1 MKLSRALVA
10 TILFGLLASCS
21 SLNMPSVTDEPTN
34 STIEGKIIWHDLLS
48 DTPVESKTFYN
59 ELFGWR
65 FEDVALKTGLFQSIN
80 YTIIRHNG
88 KLIGGMIDQTRLET
102 KEDISQWVVLL
113 SVKDIDAAVT
123 SFTAQGGTVFAP
135 PTDLADRGEIAI
147 VADPQGA
154 LLGLLQTKDGDPLDE
169 EEVDVGGFLWNEL
182 WTNDV
187 SKATNFYSSVVQY
200 DTEDRIINNA
210 DNSKQN
216 YRLLKTNNIP
226 RAGFLTNPVEDLSPT
241 WVSYIRVKNAES
253 LDAIV
258 ARVEELGGAILLAP
272 QDRAIG
278 GRVALIAGPSGAG
291 IALQTWSG
299 KSKPTK
305 Q

>member
-1 MKLSRALVA
+1 MKLSRAFVA
-10 TILFGLLASCS
+10 TLLLGLLVSCS

-48 DTPVESKTFYN
+48 DTPVESKLFYS
-59 ELFGWR
+59 ELFGWQ
-65 FEDVALKTGLFQSIN
+65 FEDVELKTGLFQSIN
-80 YTIIRHNG
+80 YTLIRHNG
-88 KLIGGMIDQTRLET
+88 KLIGGMVDQTRLET

-113 SVKDIDAAVT
+113 SVKDIDAAVA
-123 SFTAQGGTVFAP
+123 SFIAQNGTVFAS
-135 PTDLADRGEIAI
+135 PTDLADRGKIAI

-169 EEVDVGGFLWNEL
+169 QEVDVGGFLWDEI
-182 WTNDV
+182 WTSDV
-187 SKATNFYSSVVQY
+187 SKTTQFYTRIVQY
-200 DTEDRIINNA
+200 DAEDHIINKE
-210 DNSKQN
+210 DNSKHN

-226 RAGFLTNPVEDLSPT
+226 RAGVLTNPVEGLSPI

-272 QDRAIG
+272 QSRAIG

-291 IALQTWSG
+291 IALQTWPD
-299 KSKPTK
+299 KSKITE
-305 Q
+305 